1 MSSTLQGSTNETVVS
16 TKTNWKID
24 PSFLNF
30 SFPSS
35 FQQEPHP
42 TKRSTPEQLG
52 SLRLRLS
59 PSHPSGTDETSILL
73 QGNTHTS
80 PGGLIYIAAIPV
92 SLQSLLPLLAQPCL
106 DPGCQLQSSSPHSCL
121 VQSDSQ
127 DMCSEFSAMGFPFP
141 FQLWIDFLQCLHIAC
156 IWLLLADFRGD
167 IGQVSFHW
175 KATKRQLESIQQRVN
190 SLFLMSEES
199 WGRSGFRYSRT
210 QEPKRYYGVRS
221 PNDTMGS
228 TSPS

>member
-1 MSSTLQGSTNETVVS
+1 MKHSWIIRVPQTLAE
-16 TKTNWKID
+16 
-24 PSFLNF
+24 SFSAIRHWWDL
-30 SFPSS
+30 
-35 FQQEPHP
+35 HP
-42 TKRSTPEQLG
+42 PPRK
-52 SLRLRLS
+52 
-59 PSHPSGTDETSILL
+59 
-73 QGNTHTS
+73 HTYR
-80 PGGLIYIAAIPV
+80 PGGLIYIVAIPV

-127 DMCSEFSAMGFPFP
+127 DMCSEFSALGFPFP

-156 IWLLLADFRGD
+156 IWLLLADFGGD

-199 WGRSGFRYSRT
+199 WG
-210 QEPKRYYGVRS
+210 
-221 PNDTMGS
+221 
-228 TSPS
+228 